1 MNLSNKLTLARIILI
16 PVFIILLINQ
26 YAFFAMAVFGLASL
40 TDALDGKLAR
50 ARNQRTALGFFL
62 DPVADKLLINAS
74 IITLTVMKHIP
85 AWIAIVI
92 VSRDVLIAV
101 GFTSVY
107 LVNNKL
113 FMSPTNLSKATTTVQ
128 MLTVMIALL
137 SQIFD
142 RFYMPL
148 WVFVWVCAAFTIA
161 SGFDYIYIAARMV
174 NGEK

>member
-1 MNLSNKLTLARIILI
+1 MNISNKLTLTRIILI
-16 PVFIILLINQ
+16 PIFIILLINQ
-26 YAFFAMAVFGLASL
+26 YTFFALAVFGLAAI
-40 TDALDGKLAR
+40 TDALDGMLAR
-50 ARNQRTALGFFL
+50 ARNQKTMLGFFL

-74 IITLTVMKHIP
+74 IIALAGMKLVP
-85 AWIAIVI
+85 VWIAVVI
-92 VSRDVLIAV
+92 VSRDVLIAI

-107 LVNNKL
+107 IINDKI
-113 FMSPTNLSKATTTVQ
+113 FISPTNLSKATTTVQ

-142 RFYMPL
+142 RFYMLL

-161 SGFDYIYIAARMV
+161 SGFDYIYIVAKMV